1 MKLAF
6 PELTWLEPPSRGKL
20 INELRHGGPVYE
32 KAVYLPR
39 THPIYTTATS
49 VNPWRRGKSYFSPTR
64 QAGLLDGRAVVASYQ
79 MRGRRGQFSGTPP
92 LAAADS
98 NDAAPTAYQPT
109 FFFCGDQR

>member
-1 MKLAF
+1 MARAAGR
-6 PELTWLEPPSRGKL
+6 EEPPTDIAAYRSGFD
-20 INELRHGGPVYE
+20 LRTP
-32 KAVYLPR
+32 
-39 THPIYTTATS
+39 
-49 VNPWRRGKSYFSPTR
+49 
-64 QAGLLDGRAVVASYQ
+64 GLLVVRAVVASYQ

>member
-1 MKLAF
+1 MRRF
-6 PELTWLEPPSRGKL
+6 NGRGYASSFRVADDP
-20 INELRHGGPVYE
+20 LRAADAAQCRRVP
-32 KAVYLPR
+32 
-39 THPIYTTATS
+39 TA
-49 VNPWRRGKSYFSPTR
+49 
-64 QAGLLDGRAVVASYQ
+64 LLDGRAVVASYQ